1 MASCIAF
8 PWRFLNAPLLPRVT
22 KQSFTFLLTISI
34 YAFFV
39 TNYTFMLC
47 CTMAPTTDIFSRI
60 PSDDSD
66 SDTPEKCRKRRR
78 RRIEM
83 RRMRTFSAQL
93 SLPQS
98 QSQPQFQ
105 PSTPRQTPPQNP
117 HFLTKLQL
125 QPPKMGLLTPSL
137 VENPMPDFGCISI
150 QGLSQTMDD
159 AWFVKE
165 NFCRPDI
172 FGGNPLHLFSIYDGH
187 GGSRVSMLCKKMMQK
202 IMAEELTPVHISKAA
217 ASDNGSSFSLGQAPQ
232 KQQYFH
238 GEIDEEEWEDVV
250 RGSIERSFK
259 RMAEVAL
266 STCACGENVYVC
278 TRCQQMQ
285 MVDIAFVG
293 STAVVALVTPRHIVV
308 ANCGDSRAVL
318 CRDGRPI
325 PLPVYHKAE
334 ISDEVQRIGT
344 AGGKIVYLNGVRVYG
359 ILNTM
364 SRSLG
369 DNFLKSVIT
378 SQPEISIT
386 QREAEDECLIV
397 ASDGIWD
404 VISYELA
411 CEIASACLKDGG
423 PATASTTNQPQQLM
437 FPSKTKFAAAIL
449 CRLALGRGSHHN
461 ITLIVVDLR
470 SLKGNAN

>member
-1 MASCIAF
+1 
-8 PWRFLNAPLLPRVT
+8 
-22 KQSFTFLLTISI
+22 
-34 YAFFV
+34 
-39 TNYTFMLC
+39 MLC
-47 CTMAPTTDIFSRI
+47 CTMAPTIDILSRI

-93 SLPQS
+93 SLP

-172 FGGNPLHLFSIYDGH
+172 FGGNPLHFFSIYDGH
-187 GGSRVSMLCKKMMQK
+187 GGSHVSMLCKKMMHR
-202 IMAEELTPVHISKAA
+202 IMAEELTRVYISKAA
-217 ASDNGSSFSLGQAPQ
+217 ASDNGGSFSLGQAQQ

-238 GEIDEEEWEDVV
+238 GEVEEGEWEDVV

-308 ANCGDSRAVL
+308 ANCGDLRAVL

-325 PLPVYHKAE
+325 PLSVYHK
-334 ISDEVQRIGT
+334 V
-344 AGGKIVYLNGVRVYG
+344 G
-359 ILNTM
+359 ICYCH
-364 SRSLG
+364 
-369 DNFLKSVIT
+369 V
-378 SQPEISIT
+378 
-386 QREAEDECLIV
+386 
-397 ASDGIWD
+397 
-404 VISYELA
+404 
-411 CEIASACLKDGG
+411 
-423 PATASTTNQPQQLM
+423 
-437 FPSKTKFAAAIL
+437 
-449 CRLALGRGSHHN
+449 
-461 ITLIVVDLR
+461 
-470 SLKGNAN
+470 